1 LAKKQAPLVIVDP
14 TVQFSTT
21 TDTLAKVLAQAV
33 RFTGQFGELPKG
45 SVRVEAHDDGT
56 VTAIGMSMDSA
67 ILIRFDAKVETPGV
81 VVLPAALAAPMLK
94 ALPDSKVTVTVDTSL
109 TAHFEAAVSSR
120 FSLRCWAGDAA
131 VPFRFG
137 FEVRQELNAEEATR
151 FSDAVAFA
159 ETAAST
165 DDSRP
170 LLTGIL
176 IDDEHV
182 VATDSYRLAATYT
195 HVAVPPMLCPA
206 AVLREA
212 IKLGTI
218 TAVGAPHEGGG
229 RAILLAVSG
238 KAPFADCLIYGRLI
252 EGDFPNWQGLM
263 PDIARSPRTFQ
274 VVASELSASIRQLET
289 LAKDGSAT
297 PIRLTLEAGAC
308 LLSVHASDVGHGEV
322 EIDGVYTGEPLTV
335 AFNPRYLREGLDALD
350 DDTVTLH
357 LTDALKPAVL
367 TGATGIRKCLI
378 MPVRVA

>member
-165 DDSRP
+165 DDSARCSPASSSTTSTSWPPTAIASPPPTPTSPSRRCCAPPRCCVKRSSWAPSLPSERP
-170 LLTGIL
+170 TKA
-176 IDDEHV
+176 
-182 VATDSYRLAATYT
+182 VAAPSCS
-195 HVAVPPMLCPA
+195 PCPA
-206 AVLREA
+206 R
-212 IKLGTI
+212 
-218 TAVGAPHEGGG
+218 
-229 RAILLAVSG
+229 R
-238 KAPFADCLIYGRLI
+238 
-252 EGDFPNWQGLM
+252 
-263 PDIARSPRTFQ
+263 RSP
-274 VVASELSASIRQLET
+274 
-289 LAKDGSAT
+289 
-297 PIRLTLEAGAC
+297 
-308 LLSVHASDVGHGEV
+308 
-322 EIDGVYTGEPLTV
+322 TV
-335 AFNPRYLREGLDALD
+335 SS
-350 DDTVTLH
+350 
-357 LTDALKPAVL
+357 TDASSKATSR
-367 TGATGIRKCLI
+367 TGRG
-378 MPVRVA
+378 